1 MPIDTVQ
8 KFNVIPDFIIN
19 ECIDD
24 YNSKDKRHPGVMN
37 TADPGIHIGKI
48 SNIVE
53 DILGKKIQFKSGN
66 YYQHDKPY
74 LPHTDWF
81 SHLDNNLNVVIP
93 LQIQYPM
100 GHSPSLVVFD
110 QKWRRNG
117 VTWCMHHPVLDFC
130 PNTGV
135 KGNPNEYPVENKTG
149 LAMPYDFKSSHLP
162 HYHGLDLFGLS
173 GQAYSFTRGSA
184 IIFDNQ
190 RIHCT
195 SYFKGTKLGLSL
207 RYKL

>member
-1 MPIDTVQ
+1 MPINTVHE
-8 KFNVIPDFIIN
+8 FNVIPDFIIN
-19 ECIDD
+19 ECIAD
-24 YNSKDKRHPGVMN
+24 YDSKEKRHPGVMN
-37 TADPGIHIGKI
+37 TADPGVHIGKI
-48 SNIVE
+48 TNIVQ

-66 YYQHDKPY
+66 YYKHNKPY

-93 LQIQYPM
+93 LKVEYPLAQ
-100 GHSPSLVVFD
+100 SPSLVVFD
-110 QKWRRNG
+110 QKWKMNG
-117 VTWCMHHPVLDFC
+117 VTWCMHHPVLQFN

-135 KGNPNEYPVENKTG
+135 KGSPNEYPIEGKTG
-149 LAMPYDFKSSHLP
+149 VIMDPVLTHQYLR
-162 HYHGLDLFGLS
+162 HYHPSDLFGLS
-173 GQAYSFTRGSA
+173 GRTYSFTRGSA

-195 SYFKGTKLGLSL
+195 SYFEGTKLGLSL

>member
-1 MPIDTVQ
+1 MSINTIQ
-8 KFNVIPDFIIN
+8 EFNVVPNHIIDD
-19 ECIDD
+19 CIRD

-48 SNIVE
+48 TKIVQ
-53 DILGKKIQFKSGN
+53 DIIGKKIQFKSGN
-66 YYQHDKPY
+66 YYQHEKPY

-93 LQIQYPM
+93 LKIEYPT
-100 GHSPSLVVFD
+100 GHRPSLVVFD

-117 VTWCMHHPVLDFC
+117 VTWCMHHPVLDFY

-135 KGNPNEYPVENKTG
+135 KGNPTDYPIEGKTG
-149 LAMPYDFKSSHLP
+149 LAMPYDFKSSYLP